1 MKLFSILQRNI
12 HISQKICFCLQ
23 WRRIYCGSIRLA
35 LLRVM
40 RTRGTIWGQISYKL
54 GLWIISQIP
63 DIVQIP
69 DREIDNRQRGTPKW
83 KIKLGGREKAFPS
96 VSVFTTLFHTIY
108 TKTQISKYKKCHLK
122 SQHSIDSRVLSFWQM
137 IDYQFYVPIYTT

>member
-69 DREIDNRQRGTPKW
+69 DTEIDNRQRGTPKW

-96 VSVFTTLFHTIY
+96 VSVSQLYSKQFIKHT
-108 TKTQISKYKKCHLK
+108 KCKNCHLK